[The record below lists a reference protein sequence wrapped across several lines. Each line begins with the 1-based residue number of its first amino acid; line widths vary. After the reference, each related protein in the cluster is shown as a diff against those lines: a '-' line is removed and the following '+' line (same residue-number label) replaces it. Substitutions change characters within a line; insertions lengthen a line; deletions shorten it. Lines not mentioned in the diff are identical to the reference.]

1 MSIIYSNIPYTHYM
15 HISIIEDEKL
25 LWENML
31 TKLVNHWYGVT
42 LFSGYKDFMEGW
54 HDRSH
59 LYIIDIWL
67 WDGNWFDIIDW
78 LKKKKQSPAP
88 ILITSWYGDTD
99 RIVYGLNIGADDY
112 MVKPCI
118 PDEFLARVNALA
130 RRNSKWK
137 TSKTWSII
145 SYKNMSFDPYTESV
159 SISKREL
166 NLSKKE
172 ILILEVFIRNPNT
185 IVKRETL
192 IDNAWW
198 VSMDWCISDTVLNTA
213 LSRIRKKIG
222 SGFEIKALY
231 NFWYTL
237 E

>member
-1 MSIIYSNIPYTHYM
+1 M
-15 HISIIEDEKL
+15 HISIVEDEKL

-42 LFSGYKDFMEGW
+42 LFSGYKDFMEGG

-67 WDGNWFDIIDW
+67 WDGSGFDIIDW
-78 LKKKKQSPAP
+78 LKRKKQSRAP

-130 RRNSKWK
+130 RRTLKSK
-137 TSKTWSII
+137 SHLNVGVI
-145 SYKNMSFDPYTESV
+145 SYKNMSYNSHTESI
-159 SISKREL
+159 SIWQKEL

-172 ILILEVFIRNPNT
+172 VLILEVFIRNPNT
-185 IVKRETL
+185 IVKRETI

-198 VSMDWCISDTVLNTA
+198 ISMDGFISDTVLNTA
-213 LSRIRKKIG
+213 LSRIRKKIW
-222 SGFEIKALY
+222 SGFVIKSLY